1 MKVLF
6 LLSFLFLGTILT
18 VSAEGETLVLLDSLA
33 TRETHSIFF
42 KNLQGKN
49 FFFRA
54 GIFVFVWR
62 VQFSNFSERG
72 YKISYKLADDA
83 SLVLSK
89 HGEFLYQNLV
99 IFAPET
105 EEFGGDLNVE
115 KITEFIDNGGN
126 VLVAGNSKSGASI
139 LELASECGFEVDEED
154 AAIIDH
160 LNYE

>member
-1 MKVLF
+1 M
-6 LLSFLFLGTILT
+6 SD
-18 VSAEGETLVLLDSLA
+18 VS
-33 TRETHSIFF
+33 
-42 KNLQGKN
+42 K
-49 FFFRA
+49 FFFSK
-54 GIFVFVWR
+54 
-62 VQFSNFSERG
+62 FSFYFSERG

-83 SLVLSK
+83 TLVLSK